1 VWHIG
6 IGVASALEHLD
17 NNGWVHCDVKSANVL
32 LSCEWGVKL
41 CDFGLASRA
50 FPSQTFLSRAPSLSP
65 QTSPIAGSPGWMA
78 PEVLNGHTPDPK
90 ADIFSLGVVIWEMVT
105 GGQFPWHDKSSSQI
119 RELVS
124 RLKLR
129 LHIPRASRELYPK
142 ELLEVL
148 DSCWTHDGRD
158 RPHAQVVA
166 QRLQERRG
174 GTESQSERERILQ
187 ILRIPAPISPEDLYT
202 ASIDRLCL

>member
-1 VWHIG
+1 
-6 IGVASALEHLD
+6 
-17 NNGWVHCDVKSANVL
+17 
-32 LSCEWGVKL
+32 
-41 CDFGLASRA
+41 
-50 FPSQTFLSRAPSLSP
+50 
-65 QTSPIAGSPGWMA
+65 MA
-78 PEVLNGHTPDPK
+78 PEVLKGHTPDPK

-105 GGQFPWHDKSSSQI
+105 GGQFPWHDKSSLQI

-148 DSCWTHDGRD
+148 DSRWTHDGRD

>member
-1 VWHIG
+1 
-6 IGVASALEHLD
+6 
-17 NNGWVHCDVKSANVL
+17 
-32 LSCEWGVKL
+32 
-41 CDFGLASRA
+41 
-50 FPSQTFLSRAPSLSP
+50 
-65 QTSPIAGSPGWMA
+65 MA

-119 RELVS
+119 RELVG

-174 GTESQSERERILQ
+174 GTESESEKERILQ
-187 ILRIPAPISPEDLYT
+187 ILRIPALISPEDLYT